1 MAVDVDVNEGLRD
14 LVSTV
19 ALKVDDLLTRDVAA
33 EVFVADGAQVLP
45 RQAKAQA
52 AKELEDLLT
61 TCLAE
66 TSLEPVARTP
76 TIRVTSF
83 PDPSE
88 NSLFRRNPGCFTY
101 IH

>member
-1 MAVDVDVNEGLRD
+1 MAVDVDVDQGLKD

-19 ALKVDDLLTRDVAA
+19 ALKVDDLLTRDVTH
-33 EVFVADGAQVLP
+33 EDFVADGAQVIP
-45 RQAKAQA
+45 GQTIAEA
-52 AKELEDLLT
+52 AKKLEDLLT

-83 PDPSE
+83 PNPRE
-88 NSLFRRNPGCFTY
+88 NSLFRRNSGCFTY